1 MKKSLLL
8 VTIIISTLQVIAQT
22 NGGGGAVNGTVYV
35 DPNNLNVGT
44 LNPGPS
50 LLFGGPT
57 GEGIA
62 SRRGSG
68 VNQYGLDFYTNH
80 LNRMVITNGGSI
92 GIGTTTPQKQ
102 LSIATGMNID
112 QLNQNQGSILM
123 NTLTFG
129 SGSGE
134 GIGSS
139 RVGPINQYGLDFY
152 TNNLPRVFITNTG
165 NVGIGIAVPSVKLQV
180 AGAIMSSAGVVPS
193 DIRYKKNI
201 LPLHDA
207 LKTVIA
213 LSAFKYFLKTEE
225 FPEMNFDSRTQYGL
239 LAQDVEKILPEIV
252 YTGSNGYKSLDY
264 TRIIPFL
271 IEGMKEQQQTI
282 EKQQQAIEQQQQQI
296 NELKKLVVGQIKNK

>member
-1 MKKSLLL
+1 MKKILLI
-8 VTIIISTLQVIAQT
+8 VAITISTLPMIAQI
-22 NGGGGAVNGTVYV
+22 NGGSADVSGKITV

-62 SRRGSG
+62 SRRSG
-68 VNQYGLDFYTNH
+68 GGNQWGLDFYTNH
-80 LNRMVITNGGSI
+80 INRIAITNGGLV

-112 QLNQNQGSILM
+112 QLNQNVGLINT

-134 GIGSS
+134 GIGSN
-139 RVGPINQYGLDFY
+139 RVGGINQYGLDIY
-152 TNNLPRVFITNTG
+152 TNNLPRVFITNAG
-165 NVGIGIAVPSVKLQV
+165 NVGIGIAAPTTKLHV
-180 AGAIMSSAGVVPS
+180 AGAITASASVLPS

-201 LPLHDA
+201 LPINSA
-207 LKTVIA
+207 LKIVMS
-213 LSAFKYFLKTEE
+213 LSGFRYLLKTDE
-225 FPEMNFDSRTQYGL
+225 FPQMNFDTRTQYGL

-252 YTGSNGYKSLDY
+252 YTGNDGYKALDY
-264 TRIIPFL
+264 TRLIPFL
-271 IEGMKEQQQTI
+271 IEGMKEQQQMI
-282 EKQQQAIEQQQQQI
+282 DKQQKQI
-296 NELKKLVVGQIKNK
+296 DELQRMMVAMMKK